1 VSGVAK
7 LVLSS
12 TEPVGRYPFTA
23 TYSGDTDYVTSI
35 SSTLTEVIDAD
46 TTTTLLTSSAN
57 PTTYGA
63 KTTLKAT
70 VKPGTTGTPTGT
82 VVFKTGTISYP
93 VALSGGVAQ
102 LVLTPVVVGSFP
114 ITATYEGSTDYLTS
128 TSSIVTEVVNPAP
141 TTTTLAS
148 SLNPSTSG
156 QAVTLTATVSSTIGV
171 APSGTVEFTQ
181 NGANL
186 GTITL
191 TGATGSSSVAKLTT
205 TSLSTGTDTIQ
216 AVYLGTTTL
225 ATSQSAKLSQV
236 VK

>member
-1 VSGVAK
+1 
-7 LVLSS
+7 
-12 TEPVGRYPFTA
+12 
-23 TYSGDTDYVTSI
+23 
-35 SSTLTEVIDAD
+35 
-46 TTTTLLTSSAN
+46 
-57 PTTYGA
+57 
-63 KTTLKAT
+63 
-70 VKPGTTGTPTGT
+70 
-82 VVFKTGTISYP
+82 
-93 VALSGGVAQ
+93 LSGGVAQ